1 MEVVAAAKTAPVFS
15 NVNSL
20 SVIELLV
27 ISLLYDLNEGDFLHQ
42 FSQYSWVF
50 LSSSSDL
57 LKLGKSIF
65 SL

>member
-27 ISLLYDLNEGDFLHQ
+27 ISLLYDSKDGDFLHQ
-42 FSQYSWVF
+42 FSQYSSVF
-50 LSSSSDL
+50 FSSSSDL